1 MVITA
6 HYISDSC
13 TLEIRV
19 IRFFFLWGHFVVLVF
34 RFSSKLIN
42 FLLSLANH
50 IYVFFFRFIRMPS
63 PHDKYSLS
71 KILLEYLSDWN
82 INLKLSTII
91 VDNASHNN
99 GMMKL
104 VSDKFQASSLI
115 LGEKLLH
122 VSCATYI
129 LNLVVQEG
137 LNIIGDGIEKVQS
150 NVYFWTQSPKRTE
163 IYEKISRQ
171 SHIASTK

>member
-1 MVITA
+1 
-6 HYISDSC
+6 
-13 TLEIRV
+13 
-19 IRFFFLWGHFVVLVF
+19 
-34 RFSSKLIN
+34 
-42 FLLSLANH
+42 
-50 IYVFFFRFIRMPS
+50 MPS

-104 VSDKFQASSLI
+104 VSDKFQASSVI
-115 LGEKLLH
+115 LGGKLLH
-122 VSCATYI
+122 MHCAAHI

-137 LNIIGDGIEKVQS
+137 LNVIDDGIEKVRS
-150 NVYFWTQSPKRTE
+150 NVYFWRQSPKRT
-163 IYEKISRQ
+163 
-171 SHIASTK
+171 